1 MERICTHI
9 QNTSMQKKT
18 KQKSFIIFVH
28 HLCTKTSMS
37 FFILFLISTQ
47 KNIIDREKGGKKGK
61 AKARQCT
68 PRVYKGN
75 QAKRTKKGWQTKEK
89 HHLPT
94 TT

>member
-1 MERICTHI
+1 MYTYTKHI
-9 QNTSMQKKT
+9 NAEEDQTKVIHYLRSSLVYQN
-18 KQKSFIIFVH
+18 FHVFFY
-28 HLCTKTSMS
+28 S
-37 FFILFLISTQ
+37 FFDKHTE
-47 KNIIDREKGGKKGK
+47 NIIDREKGGKKGK